1 MRRQLIIYFTY
12 VFFVSATI
20 MVYSCQ
26 SDSRSKKNTSYGT
39 SIDKRRSTIMLDLI
53 RTEEMFAAGELHQA
67 LGLID
72 ELVSK
77 KPQWADPYLLKGNI
91 FTSVDQ
97 HDKAKSS
104 YEKLVKID
112 PDYLSAWF
120 KLGNNNIGSQYLL
133 KADSIQTLYSSLEN
147 LKLAAD
153 RNPDN
158 QRKWLELAKAYD
170 SVGMKV
176 EAGQARFAAQFTN
189 TLKNK

>member
-1 MRRQLIIYFTY
+1 M
-12 VFFVSATI
+12 
-20 MVYSCQ
+20 
-26 SDSRSKKNTSYGT
+26 G
-39 SIDKRRSTIMLDLI
+39 
-53 RTEEMFAAGELHQA
+53 
-67 LGLID
+67 
-72 ELVSK
+72 
-77 KPQWADPYLLKGNI
+77 
-91 FTSVDQ
+91 Q
-97 HDKAKSS
+97 HDKAKSA

-133 KADSIQTLYSSLEN
+133 KADSIQTLYSNLEN

-170 SVGMKV
+170 SVGMKAV
-176 EAGQARFAAQFTN
+176 ADQARLAAQFTS

>member
-1 MRRQLIIYFTY
+1 M
-12 VFFVSATI
+12 
-20 MVYSCQ
+20 
-26 SDSRSKKNTSYGT
+26 G
-39 SIDKRRSTIMLDLI
+39 
-53 RTEEMFAAGELHQA
+53 
-67 LGLID
+67 
-72 ELVSK
+72 
-77 KPQWADPYLLKGNI
+77 
-91 FTSVDQ
+91 Q
-97 HDKAKSS
+97 HDKAKSA

-158 QRKWLELAKAYD
+158 QRKWLELAKASD